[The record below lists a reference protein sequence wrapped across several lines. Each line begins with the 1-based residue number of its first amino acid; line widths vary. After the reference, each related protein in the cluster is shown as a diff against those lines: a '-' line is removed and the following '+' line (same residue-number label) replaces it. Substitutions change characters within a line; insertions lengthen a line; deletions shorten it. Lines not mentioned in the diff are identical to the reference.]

1 MPKKKKMDELKLQFT
16 GKMTMII
23 ELEGHG
29 PLIYNVNDL
38 STVSKA
44 VKVILDSMNNTTPV
58 NSYNKREEVKFKKI
72 LESFE

>member
-1 MPKKKKMDELKLQFT
+1 MKDIKLQFT

-29 PLIYNVNDL
+29 PLVYNVNDL
-38 STVSKA
+38 TVVKNA
-44 VKVILDSMNNTTPV
+44 VKVILDEVNGTTPV
-58 NSYNKREEVKFKKI
+58 NSYDTREEKKFRKI

>member
-1 MPKKKKMDELKLQFT
+1 MMEDIKLQFT

-38 STVSKA
+38 QTVSKA
-44 VKVILDSMNNTTPV
+44 VKVILDTADNTTPV
-58 NSYNKREEVKFKKI
+58 NSYNKREERTFRK
-72 LESFE
+72 LLDGFE

>member
-1 MPKKKKMDELKLQFT
+1 MSKKDDEVHLKFT

-29 PLIYNVNDL
+29 PLVYNVNDL
-38 STVSKA
+38 AVVSKA
-44 VKVILDSMNNTTPV
+44 VGVLLDEMNNTTPM
-58 NSYNKREEVKFKKI
+58 NSYNKKEETKFRKI